1 MNLFGK
7 GVGDYLSFART
18 GMILIILM
26 GVIRF
31 AVGASGVPYER
42 ATHLVSLTILIL
54 LLAVVYGQRAAARGF
69 GGYRHLLPIVF
80 MLSASMYGFIIL
92 AILVE
97 GLGGIRGY
105 FHAPGMGLAAPGM
118 SVGIHIGG
126 QLIAMVVFTV
136 VLWGLAS
143 LGFLLSRYLRYLGK
157 AFLVLAAIALLRV
170 LVGAAGVPYEVG
182 TWITSITLAGIVL
195 SLYYGYRAPSSGFTS
210 YAQMIL
216 VGALIATG
224 MTLLVIYGI
233 ALTDS
238 LGIPNY
244 FHAPGEGFQPPGMS
258 RGEHIRGHLQVSV
271 VGVVVLSVFAAIGFA
286 LGKRRSPTPTG
297 QAA

>member
-195 SLYYGYRAPSSGFTS
+195 SLYYGYRAPSSGLTS

-216 VGALIATG
+216 VGALIAAG

-258 RGEHIRGHLQVSV
+258 RGEHIRGHLQFSV
-271 VGVVVLSVFAAIGFA
+271 VGVVVLSVFAGIGFA
-286 LGKRRSPTPTG
+286 LGKRRANPSNS
-297 QAA
+297 QA